1 MRDVNDVDPI
11 SESTLRRALRLEAD
25 ERTPR
30 FDAAAIVARAE
41 RRSTTEQLLRIMRG
55 VALVGV
61 SLGIETVVAVAA
73 FNALA
78 DLDPSGLYGF
88 GLALFAAVAERLVPL
103 ASVAMDPAVATA
115 TLAALV
121 FATINERS
129 IGRESVRVQ
138 AS

>member
-30 FDAAAIVARAE
+30 FDAAAIVALAE
-41 RRSTTEQLLRIMRG
+41 RRSTTERLLRIMRG

-121 FATINERS
+121 FATIYERS
-129 IGRESVRVQ
+129 IGKESVRVQ